1 MMFFENL
8 QLDGIDLSIR
18 VKMASPHVK
27 IDSDGFNIAS
37 TQPQFHRKFTRFV
50 IPCMSN
56 LLCYRLIHFK
66 PIKNKSFIDVRL

>member
-1 MMFFENL
+1 MLFFDNL

-27 IDSDGFNIAS
+27 IVSDGFNTVS
-37 TQPQFHRKFTRFV
+37 TQSQFHRKFIRLV

-56 LLCYRLIHFK
+56 LG
-66 PIKNKSFIDVRL
+66 DAV